1 MEMEIYKVDGTIE
14 KVTTDA
20 DNVTLEELYKAI
32 DTDIVEVCY
41 LAENMLF
48 ILDENGKLKGSK
60 MNEKATKLFYEKTK
74 RYDDCIVGNAV
85 LIDRKYLR

>member
-20 DNVTLEELYKAI
+20 ENVTLEELYKAI
-32 DTDIVEVCY
+32 DTNIVEFCY
-41 LAENMLF
+41 LGEDQIF

-60 MNEKATKLFYEKTK
+60 LNEKATKLFYDKTK
-74 RYDDCIVGNAV
+74 RFDDCIVGNAV
-85 LIDRKYLR
+85 LIDRKYIR

>member
-1 MEMEIYKVDGTIE
+1 
-14 KVTTDA
+14 
-20 DNVTLEELYKAI
+20 
-32 DTDIVEVCY
+32 IVEVCY